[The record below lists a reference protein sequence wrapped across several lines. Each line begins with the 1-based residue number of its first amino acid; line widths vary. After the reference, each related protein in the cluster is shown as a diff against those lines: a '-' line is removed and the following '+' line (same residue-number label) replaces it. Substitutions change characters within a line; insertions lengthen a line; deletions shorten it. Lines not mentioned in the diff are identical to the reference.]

1 MKNSAVEITNLLY
14 RYAELIDGGDFEGC
28 AALFADAAIILD
40 RSPDAPPVD
49 APTMLAL
56 WRSSV
61 IVYDDGT
68 VGCPAA
74 GLSGRTRHLVTNPI
88 LTIDEE
94 GGTATCR
101 STYTVLQQVPGSE
114 LRPVAS
120 GRYLDRFVRVDG
132 TWRFSERDFTMLDL
146 VDDLS
151 RHLTIDPP

>member
-1 MKNSAVEITNLLY
+1 MKNSAVEITNLLH
-14 RYAELIDGGDFEGC
+14 RYAELMDAGDFEGC

-68 VGCPAA
+68 P
-74 GLSGRTRHLVTNPI
+74 RTRHLVTNPI
-88 LTIDEE
+88 LAIDEE

-101 STYTVLQQVPGSE
+101 STYTVFQQVPGSE

-120 GRYLDRFVRVDG
+120 GRYHDRFERVAG

-146 VDDLS
+146 VGDLS
-151 RHLTIDPP
+151 HHLTIDPP

>member
-1 MKNSAVEITNLLY
+1 MKNSAVEITNLLH
-14 RYAELIDGGDFEGC
+14 RYAELMDAGDFEGC

-40 RSPDAPPVD
+40 HSPGATPVD

-68 VGCPAA
+68 P
-74 GLSGRTRHLVTNPI
+74 RTRHLVTNPI
-88 LTIDEE
+88 LAIDEE
-94 GGTATCR
+94 GGAATCR
-101 STYTVLQQVPGSE
+101 STYTVFQQVPGSE
-114 LRPVAS
+114 LRLVAS
-120 GRYLDRFVRVDG
+120 GRYHDRFERVDS